1 MSNGTDTT
9 VFVIDDDRDFSESLV
24 QLLEVEGHEVASFSD
39 PFEAIKRVNTAF
51 PGVILL
57 DVRMPRVSGEDVL
70 DRLLEIDTLL
80 PVILITGHGDVPMA
94 VRALKKGAYGF
105 FTKPLQLDEFMNDVR
120 RAIAARQIELERRKL
135 AHQLE
140 MRDGLIDV
148 VVGTSPNMLAL
159 RKLIVKIGSADVDV
173 LVQGETGSGKEVVS
187 KAVIEASAR
196 RDAAFVAVNCGHIS
210 RERSAEELFGIETVN
225 TEGETNVRAGKF
237 ELANG
242 GVLLLDEIESMTP
255 DIQVRLLRVLQ
266 ERTLERINGLE
277 EIKLDIRIIATTK
290 VDLKQRVREG
300 QFREDLFYR
309 LNGVTL
315 VIPPLRERGADPVIL
330 FENFIKDRSAGAQ
343 TTPIT
348 PDLMTDLLSHD
359 WPGNVREL
367 QNAADRY
374 VAGLSVFGD
383 EEDLPD
389 RSTSLSA
396 RIAKFEKDLIVAALT
411 HNKGSLKRT
420 MLDLDVP
427 RKTLHDKLTKY
438 GLKRETFQDHE

>member
-187 KAVIEASAR
+187 KAVIGASAR
-196 RDAAFVAVNCGHIS
+196 RDAAFVAVNCGHKCSI
-210 RERSAEELFGIETVN
+210 
-225 TEGETNVRAGKF
+225 
-237 ELANG
+237 
-242 GVLLLDEIESMTP
+242 
-255 DIQVRLLRVLQ
+255 
-266 ERTLERINGLE
+266 
-277 EIKLDIRIIATTK
+277 
-290 VDLKQRVREG
+290 
-300 QFREDLFYR
+300 
-309 LNGVTL
+309 
-315 VIPPLRERGADPVIL
+315 
-330 FENFIKDRSAGAQ
+330 
-343 TTPIT
+343 
-348 PDLMTDLLSHD
+348 
-359 WPGNVREL
+359 
-367 QNAADRY
+367 
-374 VAGLSVFGD
+374 
-383 EEDLPD
+383 
-389 RSTSLSA
+389 SA
-396 RIAKFEKDLIVAALT
+396 R
-411 HNKGSLKRT
+411 
-420 MLDLDVP
+420 
-427 RKTLHDKLTKY
+427 
-438 GLKRETFQDHE
+438 